1 MSFNRTLSIIGGA
14 GHVGF
19 PLALAFANKNYNV
32 NIIDLNQKNLNKI
45 KKGITPFYELGAEKI
60 LKKSLKSKKLFF
72 SNTLESIKLSKYVI
86 ICIGTPINSKMQPKT
101 KVFYNFFYKLFKY
114 INKNHTIIIR
124 SSVFPGIIEKIAK
137 KFKSQNNNIS
147 YCPERIVQSKALIEL
162 PILPQIIS
170 GTSDKAISDSVN
182 LFKKITKK
190 IMISTIKEAEIIKLY
205 SNANRYINFAIAN
218 QLYLL
223 CEKQNVSFE
232 RVRNLMQI
240 GYERNINLP
249 SAGFSAGPC
258 LLKDTMQ
265 LRSFYRGN
273 FELGLAAMKINERNI
288 VDLIIKKVKD
298 IKNYKTKTIGLMGV
312 AFKAE
317 TDDTRDSLS
326 IKIIKKLMRIKLK
339 VIYTDEYYSDR
350 KTYEIKTF
358 LKKSD
363 VIIIGAPHKKYKKI
377 KFPKDK
383 KYIDIWNI
391 VKK

>member
-1 MSFNRTLSIIGGA
+1 MSFNKTLSIIGGA

-101 KVFYNFFYKLFKY
+101 KIFYNFFYKLFKY

-170 GTSDKAISDSVN
+170 GTSDKAISDSIN

-218 QLYLL
+218 QLYLM
-223 CEKQNVSFE
+223 CEQQNVSFE
-232 RVRNLMQI
+232 RVRSLMQQ

-258 LLKDTMQ
+258 VLKDTMQ
-265 LRSFYRGN
+265 LKSFYKFYFG
-273 FELGLAAMKINERNI
+273 LGLAAMKINENNI
-288 VDLIIKKVKD
+288 IDLIIKKIKNT
-298 IKNYKTKTIGLMGV
+298 KNYKAKTVGLMGV

-317 TDDTRDSLS
+317 TDDIRDSLS
-326 IKIIKKLMRIKLK
+326 IKIIKKLKKLRLN
-339 VIYTDEYYSDR
+339 VIYTDEYYSD
-350 KTYEIKTF
+350 KNIYKLKNF

-363 VIIIGAPHKKYKKI
+363 IIIVGAPHKKYKKL
-377 KFPKDK
+377 KLPKNK
-383 KYIDIWNI
+383 QYIDIWHI
-391 VKK
+391 IK